1 MSAPIGNEVV
11 ELAAVV
17 VGLHITDKVQTP
29 LSTVMLVDLVWPGN
43 NPDKP
48 EEIQLHRFRCLPAI
62 KEMSIWNIDG
72 NFDRVSALEMLMLAL
87 HDREKYNVETTS
99 THKDLAQDDFFKRNY
114 RRNG

>member
-48 EEIQLHRFRCLPAI
+48 ERRGPYHLTQPNPRQMHPSIYSAMLLHRYA
-62 KEMSIWNIDG
+62 
-72 NFDRVSALEMLMLAL
+72 
-87 HDREKYNVETTS
+87 
-99 THKDLAQDDFFKRNY
+99 
-114 RRNG
+114 